1 MSDVEFSIS
10 FAGPLVTFQDIGRP
24 GNMRYGVSASG
35 PMDIVSFEAANAV
48 LGNDTKQTAIEISL
62 GGLILQCHEGSIT
75 LAITGGDFLIEYQG
89 QKISS
94 WTVLTIQK
102 GERLS
107 VRAGKSGSW
116 AYLAFS
122 GKLNVKDW
130 LNSSSTHST
139 SGFGGGVL
147 KTGQKFTLTDA
158 SNQANRIGPIL
169 KPNFNTNDLIHAVL
183 GPQDQYFMNTA
194 IKIFSDSIFKVS
206 DNYDRMGMQL
216 TGPKL
221 ELKSALSIPSEPVVK
236 GSIQVSGDGIPTI
249 LLADHQTTGGY
260 PKIATVIS
268 SDINRLV
275 QFRSNQSVK
284 FVLINSNE
292 ALQKTRKFLD
302 MKEKYL
308 EKLSISRGT
317 LEQRLMSENL
327 IGGIEFNS

>member
-48 LGNDTKQTAIEISL
+48 LGNETKQTAIEISL

-107 VRAGKSGSW
+107 IRAGKSGSW

-130 LNSSSTHST
+130 LKSNSTHST

-169 KPNFNTNDLIHAVL
+169 KPSFNTNDLIHAVL
-183 GPQDQYFMNTA
+183 GPQDQHFMNTA
-194 IKIFSDSIFKVS
+194 IEIFSDSIFKVS

-275 QFRSNQSVK
+275 QLRSNQNVE
-284 FVLINSNE
+284 FIIINSNE

-308 EKLSISRGT
+308 QKISTSRGT

-327 IGGIEFNS
+327 IGGVEFN

>member
-24 GNMRYGVSASG
+24 GHMRYGVSASG

-147 KTGQKFTLTDA
+147 KTGQKFKLTDA
-158 SNQANRIGPIL
+158 SNQENRIGPIL
-169 KPNFNTNDLIHAVL
+169 KPNFYTNDLIHAVL

-275 QFRSNQSVK
+275 QLRSNQNVE
-284 FVLINSNE
+284 FILINSNE

-308 EKLSISRGT
+308 QKISISRGT
-317 LEQRLMSENL
+317 LEQRLMNENL
-327 IGGIEFNS
+327 IGGVEFN

>member
-158 SNQANRIGPIL
+158 SNQENRIGPIL
-169 KPNFNTNDLIHAVL
+169 KPNFYTNDLIHAVL

-194 IKIFSDSIFKVS
+194 IKIFSNSIFKVS

-308 EKLSISRGT
+308 EKISISRGT

>member
-94 WTVLTIQK
+94 WTVLTLQK

-158 SNQANRIGPIL
+158 YNQANRIGPIL

-275 QFRSNQSVK
+275 QFRSNQNVE
-284 FVLINSNE
+284 FILINSNE

-308 EKLSISRGT
+308 QKISISRGT
-317 LEQRLMSENL
+317 LEQRLMNENL
-327 IGGIEFNS
+327 IGGVEFN

>member
-48 LGNDTKQTAIEISL
+48 LGNETKQTAIEISL

-107 VRAGKSGSW
+107 IRAGKSGSW

-130 LNSSSTHST
+130 LKSNSTHST

-169 KPNFNTNDLIHAVL
+169 KPSFNTNDLIHAVL

-194 IKIFSDSIFKVS
+194 IEIFSDSIFKVS

-275 QFRSNQSVK
+275 QFRSNQSVEFK
-284 FVLINSNE
+284 LISSNE

-308 EKLSISRGT
+308 QKISISRGT

-327 IGGIEFNS
+327 IGGVEFNS

>member
-1 MSDVEFSIS
+1 MSDVDFSIS
-10 FAGPLVTFQDIGRP
+10 YAGPLVTFQDIGRP

-94 WTVLTIQK
+94 WTVLTLQK

-158 SNQANRIGPIL
+158 SNQENRIGPIL
-169 KPNFNTNDLIHAVL
+169 KPNFYTNDLIHAVL

-194 IKIFSDSIFKVS
+194 IKIFSNSIFKVS

-308 EKLSISRGT
+308 EKISISRGT

-327 IGGIEFNS
+327 IGGIEFN

>member
-48 LGNDTKQTAIEISL
+48 LGNETKQTAIEISL

-89 QKISS
+89 QRISS

-107 VRAGKSGSW
+107 IRAGKSGSW

-130 LNSSSTHST
+130 LKSNSTHST

-158 SNQANRIGPIL
+158 SNQANHIGPIL
-169 KPNFNTNDLIHAVL
+169 KPSFNTNDLIHAVL

-194 IKIFSDSIFKVS
+194 IEIFSDSIFKVS

-275 QFRSNQSVK
+275 QFRSNQSVEFK
-284 FVLINSNE
+284 LISSNE
-292 ALQKTRKFLD
+292 ALQKTRKLLD
-302 MKEKYL
+302 KKEKYL
-308 EKLSISRGT
+308 QKISISKGT

-327 IGGIEFNS
+327 IGGVEFNS

>member
-48 LGNDTKQTAIEISL
+48 LGNETKQTAIEISL

-275 QFRSNQSVK
+275 QLRSNQNVE
-284 FVLINSNE
+284 FILINSNE

-308 EKLSISRGT
+308 QKISTSRGT

-327 IGGIEFNS
+327 IGGVEFN

>member
-48 LGNDTKQTAIEISL
+48 LGNETKQTAIEISL

-183 GPQDQYFMNTA
+183 GPQDQYFINTA
-194 IKIFSDSIFKVS
+194 IEIFSDSIFKVS

-275 QFRSNQSVK
+275 QLRSNQNVE
-284 FVLINSNE
+284 FIIINSNE

-308 EKLSISRGT
+308 QKISTSRGT

-327 IGGIEFNS
+327 IGGVEFN

>member
-1 MSDVEFSIS
+1 MSDIEFSIS
-10 FAGPLVTFQDIGRP
+10 FSGPLVTFQDIGRP

-48 LGNDTKQTAIEISL
+48 LGNETKQTAIEISL

-107 VRAGKSGSW
+107 IRAGKSGSW

-130 LNSSSTHST
+130 LKSNSTHST

-169 KPNFNTNDLIHAVL
+169 KPSFNTNDLIHAVL

-194 IKIFSDSIFKVS
+194 IEIFSDSIFKVS

-216 TGPKL
+216 IGPKL

-284 FVLINSNE
+284 FILINSNE
-292 ALQKTRKFLD
+292 ALQKARKFLD

-308 EKLSISRGT
+308 QKISISKGT

-327 IGGIEFNS
+327 IGGVEFYS

>member
-94 WTVLTIQK
+94 WTVLTLQK

-139 SGFGGGVL
+139 SGFVGGVL

-158 SNQANRIGPIL
+158 SNQENRIGPIL
-169 KPNFNTNDLIHAVL
+169 KPNFYTNDLIHAVL

-194 IKIFSDSIFKVS
+194 IKIFSNSIFKVS

>member
-94 WTVLTIQK
+94 WTVLTLQK

-158 SNQANRIGPIL
+158 SNQENRIGPIL
-169 KPNFNTNDLIHAVL
+169 KPNFYTNDLIHAVL

-194 IKIFSDSIFKVS
+194 IKIFSNSIFKVS

-275 QFRSNQSVK
+275 QFRSNQSVE
-284 FVLINSNE
+284 FILISSNE

-308 EKLSISRGT
+308 QKISTSRGT

-327 IGGIEFNS
+327 IGGVEFN

>member
-35 PMDIVSFEAANAV
+35 PMDIVSLEAANAV

-139 SGFGGGVL
+139 SGFGGGIL
-147 KTGQKFTLTDA
+147 KTGQKFKLTDA
-158 SNQANRIGPIL
+158 SNQENRIGPIL
-169 KPNFNTNDLIHAVL
+169 KPNFYTNDLIHAVL

-275 QFRSNQSVK
+275 QLRSNQNVE
-284 FVLINSNE
+284 FILINSNE

-308 EKLSISRGT
+308 QKISISRGT
-317 LEQRLMSENL
+317 LEQRLMNENL
-327 IGGIEFNS
+327 IGGVEFN

>member
-1 MSDVEFSIS
+1 MSDIEFSIS

-48 LGNDTKQTAIEISL
+48 LGNETKQTAIEISL

-107 VRAGKSGSW
+107 IRAGKSGSW

-130 LNSSSTHST
+130 LKSNSTHST

-169 KPNFNTNDLIHAVL
+169 KPSFNTNDLIHAVL

-194 IKIFSDSIFKVS
+194 IEIFSDSIFKVS

-275 QFRSNQSVK
+275 QFRSNQSVEFK
-284 FVLINSNE
+284 LISSNE
-292 ALQKTRKFLD
+292 ALQKTRKLLD
-302 MKEKYL
+302 KKEKYL
-308 EKLSISRGT
+308 QKISISKGT

-327 IGGIEFNS
+327 IGGVEFNS

>member
-94 WTVLTIQK
+94 WTVLTLQK

-158 SNQANRIGPIL
+158 SNQENRIGPIL
-169 KPNFNTNDLIHAVL
+169 KPNFYTNDLIHAVL

-194 IKIFSDSIFKVS
+194 IKIFSNSIFKVS

-260 PKIATVIS
+260 PKIATIIS

-275 QFRSNQSVK
+275 QLRSNQNVE
-284 FVLINSNE
+284 FIIINSNE

-308 EKLSISRGT
+308 QKISTSRGT

-327 IGGIEFNS
+327 IGGVEFN

>member
-48 LGNDTKQTAIEISL
+48 LGNETKQTAIEISL

-75 LAITGGDFLIEYQG
+75 LAVTGGDFLIEYQG

-107 VRAGKSGSW
+107 IRAGKSGSW

-122 GKLNVKDW
+122 GKLNLKDW
-130 LNSSSTHST
+130 LKSNSTHST

-169 KPNFNTNDLIHAVL
+169 KPSFNTNDLIHAVL

-194 IKIFSDSIFKVS
+194 IEIFSDSIFKVS

>member
-158 SNQANRIGPIL
+158 SNQENRIGPIL

-194 IKIFSDSIFKVS
+194 IKIFSNSIFKVS

-275 QFRSNQSVK
+275 QLRSNQNVE
-284 FVLINSNE
+284 FILINSNE

-308 EKLSISRGT
+308 QKISTSRGT

-327 IGGIEFNS
+327 IGGVEFN

>member
-35 PMDIVSFEAANAV
+35 PMDIISFEAANAV
-48 LGNDTKQTAIEISL
+48 LGNETKQTAIEISL

-107 VRAGKSGSW
+107 IRAGKSGSW

-130 LNSSSTHST
+130 LKSNSTHST

-169 KPNFNTNDLIHAVL
+169 KPSFNTNDLIHAVL

-194 IKIFSDSIFKVS
+194 IEIFSDSIFKVS

-284 FVLINSNE
+284 FILINSNK

-308 EKLSISRGT
+308 QKISISKGT

-327 IGGIEFNS
+327 IGGVEFNS

>member
-1 MSDVEFSIS
+1 MSDVDFSIS
-10 FAGPLVTFQDIGRP
+10 YAGPLVTFQDIGRP

-94 WTVLTIQK
+94 WTVLTLQK

-158 SNQANRIGPIL
+158 SNQENRIGPIL
-169 KPNFNTNDLIHAVL
+169 KPNFYTNDLIHAVL

-194 IKIFSDSIFKVS
+194 IKIFSNSIFKVS

>member
-48 LGNDTKQTAIEISL
+48 LGNETKQTAIEISL

-107 VRAGKSGSW
+107 IRAGKSGSW

-130 LNSSSTHST
+130 LKSNSTHST

-169 KPNFNTNDLIHAVL
+169 KPSFSTNDLIHAVL

-194 IKIFSDSIFKVS
+194 IEIFSDSIFKVS

-275 QFRSNQSVK
+275 QFRSNQSVE
-284 FVLINSNE
+284 FILISSNE

-308 EKLSISRGT
+308 QKISISRGT

-327 IGGIEFNS
+327 IGGVEFNS

>member
-94 WTVLTIQK
+94 WTVLTLQK

-158 SNQANRIGPIL
+158 YNQANRIGPIL

>member
-48 LGNDTKQTAIEISL
+48 LGNETKQTAIEISL

-107 VRAGKSGSW
+107 IRAGKSGSW

-130 LNSSSTHST
+130 LKSNSTHST

-158 SNQANRIGPIL
+158 SNQANHIGPIL
-169 KPNFNTNDLIHAVL
+169 KPSFNTNDLIHAVL

-194 IKIFSDSIFKVS
+194 IEIFSDSIFKVS

-275 QFRSNQSVK
+275 QFRSNQSVEFK
-284 FVLINSNE
+284 LISSNE
-292 ALQKTRKFLD
+292 ALQKTRKLLD
-302 MKEKYL
+302 KKEKYL
-308 EKLSISRGT
+308 QKISISKGT

-327 IGGIEFNS
+327 IGGVEFNS

>member
-35 PMDIVSFEAANAV
+35 PMDIISFEAANAV
-48 LGNDTKQTAIEISL
+48 LGNETKQTAIEISL

-94 WTVLTIQK
+94 WTVLTIKK

-158 SNQANRIGPIL
+158 SNQENRIGPIL
-169 KPNFNTNDLIHAVL
+169 KPNFYTNDLIHAVL

-194 IKIFSDSIFKVS
+194 IKIFSNSIFKVS

>member
-10 FAGPLVTFQDIGRP
+10 YAGPLVTFQDIGRP

-48 LGNDTKQTAIEISL
+48 LGNETKQTAIEISL

-216 TGPKL
+216 IGPKL

-275 QFRSNQSVK
+275 QLRSNQNVE
-284 FVLINSNE
+284 FIIINSNE

-308 EKLSISRGT
+308 QKISTSRGT

-327 IGGIEFNS
+327 IGGVEFN

>member
-48 LGNDTKQTAIEISL
+48 LGNETKQTAIEISL

-107 VRAGKSGSW
+107 IRAGKSGSW

-130 LNSSSTHST
+130 LKSNSTHST

-169 KPNFNTNDLIHAVL
+169 KPSFNTNDLIHAVL
-183 GPQDQYFMNTA
+183 GPQDQYFINTA
-194 IKIFSDSIFKVS
+194 IEIFSDSIFKVS

-275 QFRSNQSVK
+275 QFRSNQSVE
-284 FVLINSNE
+284 FILISSNE

>member
-35 PMDIVSFEAANAV
+35 PMDIISFEAANAV
-48 LGNDTKQTAIEISL
+48 LGNETKQTAIEISL

-89 QKISS
+89 QRISS
-94 WTVLTIQK
+94 WTVLTIKK

-139 SGFGGGVL
+139 SGFGGGAL
-147 KTGQKFTLTDA
+147 KTGQKFTLSDA
-158 SNQANRIGPIL
+158 SNQENRIGPIL

-216 TGPKL
+216 IGPKL
-221 ELKSALSIPSEPVVK
+221 ELKRALSIPSEPVVK

-284 FVLINSNE
+284 FILINSNE
-292 ALQKTRKFLD
+292 ALQKARKFLD

-308 EKLSISRGT
+308 QKISISKGT

-327 IGGIEFNS
+327 IGGVEFNS

>member
-35 PMDIVSFEAANAV
+35 PMDIVSFEAANAI

-147 KTGQKFTLTDA
+147 KTGQKFTLKDA

-183 GPQDQYFMNTA
+183 GPQDQYFMKTA

-275 QFRSNQSVK
+275 QLRSNQNVE
-284 FVLINSNE
+284 FILINSNE

-308 EKLSISRGT
+308 QKISISRGT

-327 IGGIEFNS
+327 IGGVEFN

>member
-48 LGNDTKQTAIEISL
+48 LGNETKQTAIEISL

-107 VRAGKSGSW
+107 IRAGKSGSW

-130 LNSSSTHST
+130 LKSNSTHST
-139 SGFGGGVL
+139 SGFGGGAL

-169 KPNFNTNDLIHAVL
+169 KPSFNTNDLIHAVL

-194 IKIFSDSIFKVS
+194 IEIFSDSIFKVS

-275 QFRSNQSVK
+275 QFRSNQSVE
-284 FVLINSNE
+284 FILISSNE

-308 EKLSISRGT
+308 QKISISRGT

-327 IGGIEFNS
+327 IGGVEFNS

>member
-48 LGNDTKQTAIEISL
+48 LGNETKQTAIEISL

-94 WTVLTIQK
+94 WTVLTLQK

-158 SNQANRIGPIL
+158 SNQENRIGPIL
-169 KPNFNTNDLIHAVL
+169 KPNFYTNDLIHAVL

-194 IKIFSDSIFKVS
+194 IKIFSNSIFKVS

>member
-10 FAGPLVTFQDIGRP
+10 YAGPLVTFQDIGRP

-48 LGNDTKQTAIEISL
+48 LGNETKQTAIEISL

-308 EKLSISRGT
+308 QKISTSRGT

-327 IGGIEFNS
+327 IGGVEFN

>member
-94 WTVLTIQK
+94 WTVLTLQK

-158 SNQANRIGPIL
+158 SNQENRIGPIL
-169 KPNFNTNDLIHAVL
+169 KPNFYTNDLIHAVL

-292 ALQKTRKFLD
+292 ALQKARKFLD

>member
-10 FAGPLVTFQDIGRP
+10 YAGPLVTFQDIGRP

-48 LGNDTKQTAIEISL
+48 LGNETKQTAIEISL

-275 QFRSNQSVK
+275 QLRSNQNVE
-284 FVLINSNE
+284 FMLINSNE

-308 EKLSISRGT
+308 QKISTSRGT

-327 IGGIEFNS
+327 IGGVEFN

>member
-48 LGNDTKQTAIEISL
+48 LGNETKQTAIEISL

-139 SGFGGGVL
+139 SGFGGGIL
-147 KTGQKFTLTDA
+147 KTGQKFKLTDA
-158 SNQANRIGPIL
+158 SNQENRIGPIL
-169 KPNFNTNDLIHAVL
+169 KPNFYTNDLIHAVL

-275 QFRSNQSVK
+275 QLRSNQNVE
-284 FVLINSNE
+284 FILINSNE

-308 EKLSISRGT
+308 QKISISRGT
-317 LEQRLMSENL
+317 LEQRLMNENL
-327 IGGIEFNS
+327 IGGVEFN

>member
-10 FAGPLVTFQDIGRP
+10 YAGPLVTFQDIGRP

-48 LGNDTKQTAIEISL
+48 LGNETKQTAIEISL

-94 WTVLTIQK
+94 WTVLTLQK

-158 SNQANRIGPIL
+158 SNQENRIGPIL
-169 KPNFNTNDLIHAVL
+169 KPNFYTNDLIHAVL

-194 IKIFSDSIFKVS
+194 IKIFSNSIFKVS

>member
-48 LGNDTKQTAIEISL
+48 LGNETKQTAIEISL

-169 KPNFNTNDLIHAVL
+169 KPNLNTNDLIHAVL

-275 QFRSNQSVK
+275 QLRSNQNVE
-284 FVLINSNE
+284 FILINSNE

-308 EKLSISRGT
+308 QKISISRGT

-327 IGGIEFNS
+327 IGGVEFN

>member
-48 LGNDTKQTAIEISL
+48 LGNETKQTAIEISL

-107 VRAGKSGSW
+107 IRAGKSGSW

-130 LNSSSTHST
+130 LKSNSTHST

-158 SNQANRIGPIL
+158 SNQANHIGPIL
-169 KPNFNTNDLIHAVL
+169 KPSFNTNDLIHAVL

-194 IKIFSDSIFKVS
+194 IEIFSDSIFKVS

-275 QFRSNQSVK
+275 QFRSNQSVE
-284 FVLINSNE
+284 FILISSNE

-308 EKLSISRGT
+308 QKISISRGT
-317 LEQRLMSENL
+317 LEQRLMNENL
-327 IGGIEFNS
+327 IGGVEFNS

>member
-48 LGNDTKQTAIEISL
+48 LGNETKQTAIEISL

-94 WTVLTIQK
+94 WTVPTIQK

-194 IKIFSDSIFKVS
+194 IKIFSNSIFKVS

-275 QFRSNQSVK
+275 QLRSNQNVE
-284 FVLINSNE
+284 FILINSNE

-308 EKLSISRGT
+308 QKISTSRGT

-327 IGGIEFNS
+327 IGGVEFN

>member
-48 LGNDTKQTAIEISL
+48 LGNETKQTAIEISL

-94 WTVLTIQK
+94 WTVLTLQK

-147 KTGQKFTLTDA
+147 KTGQKFTLTDV

-169 KPNFNTNDLIHAVL
+169 KPNFYTNDLIHAVL

-194 IKIFSDSIFKVS
+194 IKIFSNSIFKVS